1 MNFVLFGPPGAGK
14 GTQSAFLVQKAGF
27 IQMSTGDI
35 LRAAITSQSVLG
47 LKAKSFM
54 DKGDLVPDSLV
65 IDLVEEKLGRNP
77 GASIVF
83 DGFPRTIAQADALE
97 LLLAKKNTALA
108 KAVFLEVD
116 EDTLVKRLSGR
127 RTCKQ
132 CGALYHLT
140 EKPSV
145 KADVCDACDGE
156 LFQRPDDQETAI
168 ATRLKAYQQS
178 TYPLKEYYKKK
189 GLFAEVNGDR
199 NPDLVFTDIKKVLG
213 S

>member
-27 IQMSTGDI
+27 VQISTGDI

-65 IDLVEEKLGRNP
+65 IDLVKEILDRNP
-77 GASIVF
+77 GANLVF
-83 DGFPRTIAQADALE
+83 DGFPRTLAQADSLDALLE
-97 LLLAKKNTALA
+97 SSKSPLG

-116 EDTLVKRLSGR
+116 ENVLVKRLSGR
-127 RTCKQ
+127 RTCRQ

-140 EKPSV
+140 EKPS
-145 KADVCDACDGE
+145 KKPEQCDICDGE
-156 LFQRPDDQETAI
+156 LFQRPDDQEVAI
-168 ATRLKAYQQS
+168 ATRLKAYQRS
-178 TYPLKEYYKKK
+178 TFPLKEYYKKK
-189 GLFAEVNGDR
+189 GILVEVSGDR
-199 NPDLVFTDIKKVLG
+199 GPELVFSDIKKVLG